1 MRRFRELLKPDLL
14 TPKDEQDRASKGLA
28 GAVAESNLRWWK
40 GSRGLPAQGKCLLIA
55 VAPYSQYDL
64 TLLDLIDE
72 TLDAERPARA
82 PVYVVNL
89 LEYDKVEQ
97 VGQDFP
103 GIAQVHQTPLAA
115 VWESGAPKK
124 VAWGKQAR
132 DLAAEVLGRSADE
145 WSRRVKAE
153 SPSYANV
160 ARQ

>member
-115 VWESGAPKK
+115 VWESGRPRK
-124 VAWGKQAR
+124 WRG
-132 DLAAEVLGRSADE
+132 E
-145 WSRRVKAE
+145 SRRGTWQRRCLGVQPTSGCGGSRLNPQAT
-153 SPSYANV
+153 
-160 ARQ
+160 RM